1 MTLDAIETAI
11 RGGAVQALRNRAAAQ
26 RQRVAGGTTPAGE
39 HAPGLMLRSPEAALA
54 LRLASGL
61 ESLAAEIEAEGVR

>member
-11 RGGAVQALRNRAAAQ
+11 RGGAVQALRKRAAMQ
-26 RQRVAGGTTPAGE
+26 RQRASNGTMPAGE

-54 LRLASGL
+54 LCLAAGL
-61 ESLAAEIEAEGVR
+61 ESIAAEIEANACH

>member
-11 RGGAVQALRNRAAAQ
+11 HSGAVQALRKRAAMQ
-26 RQRVAGGTTPAGE
+26 RQRASNGTMPAGE

-54 LRLASGL
+54 LCLAAGL
-61 ESLAAEIEAEGVR
+61 ESIAAEIEADTCH